1 MSHSTPEA
9 DIVAADVTLRTMGL
23 PVLSIWE
30 TVSSSSPRPLFHDD
44 KQGMIGVVR
53 AGRNPTMRHLER
65 SHGISITSLAA
76 SAFQPRSLYSD
87 V

>member
-44 KQGMIGVVR
+44 SM
-53 AGRNPTMRHLER
+53 E
-65 SHGISITSLAA
+65 
-76 SAFQPRSLYSD
+76 
-87 V
+87 